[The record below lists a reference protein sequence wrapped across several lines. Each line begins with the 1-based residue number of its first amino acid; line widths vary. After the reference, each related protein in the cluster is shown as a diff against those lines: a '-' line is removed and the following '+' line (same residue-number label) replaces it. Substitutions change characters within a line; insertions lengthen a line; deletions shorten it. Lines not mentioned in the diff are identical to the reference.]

1 MIDWRELMP
10 SVPASVDP
18 RNHPQNPQN
27 YDMEVGFED
36 FGDTFKAFHVGGEG
50 KPAPFEVGDCITYRV
65 PGDPEKGPFEVVDVS
80 QDSRKGGWW
89 AVVLKPSE
97 NEEGEPKPDTL
108 ALAPIHQILVTRVIP
123 KESLTP

>member
-10 SVPASVDP
+10 SVSACVDP

-27 YDMEVGFED
+27 PPPCRGFED
-36 FGDTFKAFHVGGEG
+36 IEDTFKAFNGECERQ
-50 KPAPFEVGDCITYRV
+50 PAPFAVGDSIVYRV

-89 AVVLKPSE
+89 AEVLKPSE

-108 ALAPIHQILVTRVIP
+108 ALAPRVSFP
-123 KESLTP
+123 RNL

>member
-1 MIDWRELMP
+1 MIDWRDLMP

-50 KPAPFEVGDCITYRV
+50 KPAPFRVGDLLIYRV
-65 PGDPEKGPFEVVDVS
+65 TEDDPEEGPFEVVMVAPDLQHGYWHALVS
-80 QDSRKGGWW
+80 KPPNTL
-89 AVVLKPSE
+89 VL
-97 NEEGEPKPDTL
+97 
-108 ALAPIHQILVTRVIP
+108 IQQIIVRRVIP
-123 KESLTP
+123 KESLKP